1 MEAPPSRDV
10 PVLDL
15 TTPACPRCGAALS
28 PSASSAGLCPA
39 CLLLTALSDP
49 NDLEETASST
59 LLPGTQVG
67 PFRIVRLL
75 GRGGMATV
83 YEAVEGQLE
92 RSVALK
98 VLPPEFLHGPTF
110 ARRFEQEARVVAK
123 LEHTHIVPIF
133 ATGIDAGMP
142 WMSTRLMAGG
152 NLATR
157 LHHGALEPAM
167 AVRVLRH
174 VADALDYAHTRGIVH
189 RDVKPAN
196 ILLDAGGEV
205 YLADFGL
212 ALMLEGGTRLS
223 HGVLTGTP
231 HYMSPEQALGVS
243 ADHRSDIYSLGIVA
257 YEMLTGQVP
266 FPAESPIAVLLKQV
280 NDPLPVPEG
289 TTLPAGVLRSLRQ
302 ATAKDRDE
310 RCASAGA
317 FVADLERAFTP
328 GRLLVSIAP
337 RNPFAREFEER
348 AAKWIAVA
356 GGVLATA
363 ALLMVSAP
371 KWWPQTD
378 TPSEIPAPASEPRGQ
393 AVDTPVQGET
403 PPEPTRRIERGVE
416 KSKGVVPSPPLI
428 ANEDERDVSTVEP
441 EERPSN
447 NPQPQLEPPP
457 PSVTAPP
464 SVTTPP
470 SVNGGPDNPA
480 PKPVEDTFVKAEI
493 IEKVRPVY
501 PAIARVASIE
511 GSVVLAATVGADGSI
526 SNLRVIRSADPRL
539 DQAAREALLKYRFTP
554 ARRNGLPE
562 TSTMEVTVE
571 FLLD

>member
-1 MEAPPSRDV
+1 M
-10 PVLDL
+10 LDL
-15 TTPACPRCGAALS
+15 TAPACPRCGAAPS

-39 CLLLTALSDP
+39 CLFLTALSDP
-49 NDLEETASST
+49 NDLEDTASST

-110 ARRFEQEARVVAK
+110 ARRFEQEARVVAR
-123 LEHTHIVPIF
+123 LEHSHIVPIF
-133 ATGIDAGMP
+133 ATGIDDGMP

-157 LHHGALEPAM
+157 LNTGALEPAM

-280 NDPLPVPEG
+280 NNPLPVPEG

-317 FVADLERAFTP
+317 FVADLERAFES
-328 GRLLVSIAP
+328 GRPLVSIAT
-337 RNPFAREFEER
+337 RNAVAREFEER
-348 AAKWIAVA
+348 ASKWVAVA
-356 GGVLATA
+356 GGVVAIA
-363 ALLMVSAP
+363 AVLMVSAP
-371 KWWPQTD
+371 WQYLSD
-378 TPSEIPAPASEPRGQ
+378 TPGDIPAPASPLPRGQ
-393 AVDTPVQGET
+393 VVDPPEQGET
-403 PPEPTRRIERGVE
+403 RPEATRRTETIVE
-416 KSKGVVPSPPLI
+416 KGTGVGLAAPVI
-428 ANEDERDVSTVEP
+428 ADEDEREVPTVAP
-441 EERPSN
+441 DERPSKN
-447 NPQPQLEPPP
+447 PPPPQPEPLQPQPPQPEPLP
-457 PSVTAPP
+457 PSVTAG
-464 SVTTPP
+464 SDT
-470 SVNGGPDNPA
+470 PA
-480 PKPVEDTFVKAEI
+480 PKPVEDAFVKAEI

-526 SNLRVIRSADPRL
+526 SDLRIVRSADPRL
-539 DQAAREALLKYRFTP
+539 DQAARDALLKYRFTP

-562 TSTMEVTVE
+562 ASTVEVTVE